1 MRIIHCSEM
10 ATNKGKSSRGRSC
23 VAGGPNGES
32 CKNTQYTQDVSIH
45 TFPNRSSQPSR
56 HMQWVKYVRRHRPG
70 WQASQSS
77 ILCSVHFDE
86 SSFTMRQDLA
96 RELGIKAIL
105 KPDAVPSI
113 DVANNAEV
121 LKSLRLSIK
130 SFSTNHQ
137 GWKMIFLQEKENRN
151 KSGKCILP
159 DKYQG

>member
-56 HMQWVKYVRRHRPG
+56 HMQWVKFVRRHRPG

-113 DVANNAEV
+113 DVANNAEE
-121 LKSLRLSIK
+121 ST
-130 SFSTNHQ
+130 SFSKREIRQ
-137 GWKMIFLQEKENRN
+137 VRGIIDCSFVIQERSPKAAF
-151 KSGKCILP
+151 CI
-159 DKYQG
+159 

>member
-56 HMQWVKYVRRHRPG
+56 HMQWVKFVRRHRPG
-70 WQASQSS
+70 WQASHSS
-77 ILCSVHFDE
+77 ILCSVHFNE

-105 KPDAVPSI
+105 KPDFFHNSP
-113 DVANNAEV
+113 N
-121 LKSLRLSIK
+121 
-130 SFSTNHQ
+130 TTP
-137 GWKMIFLQEKENRN
+137 LQN
-151 KSGKCILP
+151 SDLAATLICTSAL
-159 DKYQG
+159 Q

>member
-10 ATNKGKSSRGRSC
+10 DTNKGKSSRGRSC

-56 HMQWVKYVRRHRPG
+56 HMQWVKFVRRHRPG

-113 DVANNAEV
+113 DVANNAEE
-121 LKSLRLSIK
+121 ST
-130 SFSTNHQ
+130 SFSKREIRQ
-137 GWKMIFLQEKENRN
+137 VRGIIDCSFVVQERSPEAAF
-151 KSGKCILP
+151 CI
-159 DKYQG
+159 